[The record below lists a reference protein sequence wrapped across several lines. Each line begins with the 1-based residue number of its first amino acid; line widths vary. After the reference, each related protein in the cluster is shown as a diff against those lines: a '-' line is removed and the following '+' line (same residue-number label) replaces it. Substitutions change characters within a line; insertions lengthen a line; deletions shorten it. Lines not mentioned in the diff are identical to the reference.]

1 MTKKKIL
8 FFGGSGLLALNW
20 ANKIYKSWEV
30 ILLKHKRNICFK
42 HARIIEFEKISKS
55 NIIEVI
61 NKVNPN
67 LVVNCAAITAVEK
80 CEEEKNNAN
89 LVNSFL
95 PEIIA
100 NACKLMN
107 IKFVHIS
114 TDHLFDGKNSFY
126 HEDNPKSPLNIY
138 GKTKDNAE
146 EKILL
151 QNPQALIVRTNFFGW
166 GTSYRHSFSDWII
179 KSLRESRAI
188 KLFSDVYFTPIHIEE
203 LVKIIHIL
211 IDKNKQGIF
220 NVVSKERISKFEFG
234 IKIANIFKY
243 PLSLISPI
251 SVEDISLMAQRPKD
265 MSLSTKKILDEINY
279 QIKGIENQLLDLKNE
294 EKNRLKI

>member
-42 HARIIEFEKISKS
+42 HARIIEFEKISRS

-80 CEEEKNNAN
+80 CEEEKDNAN
-89 LVNSFL
+89 LVNSVL
-95 PEIIA
+95 PKIIA

>member
-55 NIIEVI
+55 NIIKVI